1 MYKFILIYFVLPVML
16 LAQSSSTRD
25 TADFRLDEVNIY
37 GSRILTDKF
46 NSVNSVQIL
55 TRKIIKNLNGN
66 SLGDILAYQG
76 ELYIK
81 SYGGNGSLK
90 TISADGL
97 GAENTAVMLNGVRLN
112 SAQNSQYDL
121 SLISTDNIERV
132 EIVNDALSTDFG
144 SGSTGGVINIITNGS
159 CRKNSYTLK
168 GSAGSY
174 NFFRYFAGVN
184 LNYGNSGLLINIS
197 KEKSD
202 NDYEYNFNNGI
213 TNQLKHRAN
222 SGYQIN
228 NLFTSYNYSNKNY
241 ILDVYALYLQAD
253 RNLPGPETGNVSA
266 YAIQKD
272 EQLSLIYKLK
282 KIVSEKLSFESSGG
296 YRYSLQNYN
305 DNINPEYYK
314 EGNYFLNIQSN
325 YAKGIYNLTSG
336 VSVNY
341 FKLISEAVTNDAKR
355 LQPSVYSLM
364 ELNLG
369 KVIIAPSARFEYS
382 SDFGKGY
389 IYGKAGINYKP
400 FSAENLHFRFCI
412 ANGGRVPTFNEL
424 YWKTVGSINLKPEKS
439 VSMQAGFIY
448 SFNLFAVNTFEVSYT
463 GVKVNDKILWKP
475 VNGSIYWSPM
485 NVSES
490 KSDILTATYD
500 VNKKISKNISAGW
513 KFVYTYNRAV
523 KTSNDYAGDP
533 TQNKQL
539 IYIPIEI
546 AQSSLNLSVYNFV
559 LNILYTF
566 TGKRYINEDNSL
578 FIKATDLFGANISCS
593 QKFFNLDFNI
603 KFEINNLTNIDYQE
617 MPGYPAPLRNY
628 KLELKI
634 NY

>member
-1 MYKFILIYFVLPVML
+1 M
-16 LAQSSSTRD
+16 
-25 TADFRLDEVNIY
+25 
-37 GSRILTDKF
+37 
-46 NSVNSVQIL
+46 
-55 TRKIIKNLNGN
+55 
-66 SLGDILAYQG
+66 
-76 ELYIK
+76 
-81 SYGGNGSLK
+81 
-90 TISADGL
+90 
-97 GAENTAVMLNGVRLN
+97 
-112 SAQNSQYDL
+112 
-121 SLISTDNIERV
+121 
-132 EIVNDALSTDFG
+132 
-144 SGSTGGVINIITNGS
+144 
-159 CRKNSYTLK
+159 
-168 GSAGSY
+168 
-174 NFFRYFAGVN
+174 
-184 LNYGNSGLLINIS
+184 
-197 KEKSD
+197 
-202 NDYEYNFNNGI
+202 
-213 TNQLKHRAN
+213 
-222 SGYQIN
+222 
-228 NLFTSYNYSNKNY
+228 
-241 ILDVYALYLQAD
+241 QAD
-253 RNLPGPETGNVSA
+253 RNLPGPETGNVSS

-282 KIVSEKLSFESSGG
+282 KIVSEKLSLESSGG

-336 VSVNY
+336 LSVNY
-341 FKLISEAVTNDAKR
+341 FRLISEAVTNDAKR

-364 ELNLG
+364 ELNFG
-369 KVIIAPSARFEYS
+369 KVIIAPSARYEYS

-400 FSAENLHFRFCI
+400 FTGENLHFRFCI
-412 ANGGRVPTFNEL
+412 TNGGRVPTFNEL
-424 YWKTVGSINLKPEKS
+424 YWKTGGSINLKPEKS

-448 SFNLFAVNTFEVSYT
+448 SFNLFAANTFEVSYT
-463 GVKVNDKILWKP
+463 DVKVNDKILWKP

-490 KSDILTATYD
+490 KSDILTVAYD

-559 LNILYTF
+559 VNLLYTF
-566 TGKRYINEDNSL
+566 NGKRYINEDNLL

-603 KFEINNLTNIDYQE
+603 KFEINNLMNIDYQE